1 MNKKYVG
8 TIDQG
13 TTGTRFALFRKD
25 GTVAALSYREHR
37 QIYPRPG
44 WVEHDPTEIWENTRS
59 TIKDTLAT
67 FKVNPEEIAAIGVTN
82 QRETTV
88 VWDRITGK
96 PYCNAVVWQCT
107 RTSQICDELKQRGL
121 ETSIRER
128 TGLPVSTY
136 FSGPKI
142 KWILDN
148 VPKATEGAKEGRAL
162 FGNMDTWI
170 IWNLTRGP
178 KQGSHN
184 TDYSNA
190 SRTMLMDLRRLR
202 WDQEIIGILGIPEE
216 MLPTIRPSSD
226 VKTYGRTS
234 SEDVFQA
241 EIPITADIGD
251 QQAALVGQTCF
262 KKGQVKNTYGTGCFM
277 LMNTSSELVSSRH
290 GLITTCAYG
299 LEENRC
305 VYALEGS
312 VAIAGAAIQWLRDNL
327 GIIKTASETEEMA
340 KSVAEEGSG
349 GVYFVPAFNGLF
361 APYWDMNARG
371 LIIGITRFT
380 RKEHLV
386 HATLEAICYQTRDL
400 LQAMTEDSNNQIT
413 ELRADGGASVNN
425 YLMQLQAN
433 ILGTEVIRPT
443 VTETTALGAA
453 YLAGVTER
461 FWGDLD
467 EVRDNWKKDRV
478 FTPMWNQEKRQKR
491 YSEWLKAL
499 NRSKQWLSWEEISQS
514 HVSL

>member
-1 MNKKYVG
+1 MEKRYVG

-13 TTGTRFALFRKD
+13 TTGTRFVLFRRE
-25 GTVAALSYREHR
+25 GTIAAFSYREHR

-44 WVEHDPTEIWENTRS
+44 WVEHNPSEIWENTRS
-59 TIKDTLAT
+59 VIRDTFT
-67 FKVNPEEIAAIGVTN
+67 TSQVDPEEIAAIGVTN

-96 PYCNAVVWQCT
+96 PYCNAIVWQCT
-107 RTSQICDELKQRGL
+107 RTSKICDELKQKGL
-121 ETSIRER
+121 EPFIKER

-142 KWILDN
+142 KWIRDN
-148 VPKATEGAKEGRAL
+148 IPDAAQGMKEGRAV

-170 IWNLTRGP
+170 IWNLTGGP
-178 KQGSHN
+178 RKGSHT
-184 TDYSNA
+184 TDCSNA
-190 SRTMLMDLRRLR
+190 SRTMLMNLRRLR
-202 WDQEIIGILGIPEE
+202 WDEEITGILDIPPE

-226 VKTYGRTS
+226 SKVYGWTLK
-234 SEDVFQA
+234 EDVLQA
-241 EIPITADIGD
+241 EIPVTADIGD

-262 KKGQVKNTYGTGCFM
+262 EKGQLKNTYGTGCFM
-277 LMNTSSELVSSRH
+277 LMNTASEPVISRH
-290 GLITTCAYG
+290 GLVTTCAYG
-299 LEENRC
+299 LEENKC

-327 GIIKTASETEEMA
+327 GIISSASETEELA
-340 KSVAEEGSG
+340 RSVAEEGSG

-380 RKEHLV
+380 RREHLV
-386 HATLEAICYQTRDL
+386 HATLEAICYQTRDV
-400 LQAMTEDSNNQIT
+400 LQAMTEDSNTQIA
-413 ELRADGGASVNN
+413 ELRVDGGASVNN

-433 ILGTEVIRPT
+433 ILGVEVIRPM

-453 YLAGVTER
+453 YLAGLATG
-461 FWGDLD
+461 FWKDLD
-467 EVRDNWKKDRV
+467 EVRHNWRKDRA
-478 FTPMWNQEKRQKR
+478 FTAVWDQEKRLKKH
-491 YSEWLKAL
+491 SEWNRAL
-499 NRSKQWLSWEEISQS
+499 ERSRHWINEQDISP
-514 HVSL
+514 